1 MVEETSIIIGTISE
15 SDLLGMK
22 DMEEKLGVSMGFY
35 NILAYAAFLGK
46 SEMFPFIACKMV
58 KLTMEN
64 GLCKYSM
71 FGFISFASVLSC
83 NKMATN
89 RYAIA
94 SRVGTAV
101 LSCSKRRYHTSEEQ
115 LNFYQAYYGYLGLL
129 NEPLQT
135 CAGMLRQGF
144 NACMSVGETGLAFFN
159 SVQYIRAEFMA
170 GERLPIIL
178 EKVDYFLKLTYSL
191 PNELSKPLLVRT
203 RETISALIENGESSS
218 SKFHTNDEPTDLTS
232 DNHLAGVYFHR
243 AIQAYWRGYSE
254 RCQYFIGK
262 FSSLLEFDT
271 FRHLYVTFIEGL
283 NAFQLLRNA
292 SSGGRSRAV
301 SNNAAILTTIW
312 DAIEDLRAAASFSS
326 WNFQNKVRYKQS

>member
-1 MVEETSIIIGTISE
+1 VSSTFRFLERSNLCTCLSPQTLCSLYVTVFLDRKSFIEAYELSSHVLLQLGEEIPDSLRKDQINDMVEETSKIIGTISE

-22 DMEEKLGVSMGFY
+22 DMEEKLSVSMGFY

-46 SEMFPFIACKMV
+46 SEVFPFIACKMV

-71 FGFISFASVLSC
+71 FGFVIFASVLSC
-83 NKMATN
+83 NNMATN

-115 LNFYQAYYGYLGLL
+115 LIFYQAYYGYLGLL

-159 SVQYIRAEFMA
+159 SVVYIRAEFMA

-178 EKVDYFLKLTYSL
+178 EKVDNFLKLTYSL
-191 PNELSKPLLVRT
+191 PNELNKPLLVRT

-218 SKFHTNDEPTDLTS
+218 SKFHANYEPTDLTS

-243 AIQAYWRGYSE
+243 AIQAYWRG
-254 RCQYFIGK
+254 
-262 FSSLLEFDT
+262 
-271 FRHLYVTFIEGL
+271 
-283 NAFQLLRNA
+283 
-292 SSGGRSRAV
+292 
-301 SNNAAILTTIW
+301 
-312 DAIEDLRAAASFSS
+312 
-326 WNFQNKVRYKQS
+326 